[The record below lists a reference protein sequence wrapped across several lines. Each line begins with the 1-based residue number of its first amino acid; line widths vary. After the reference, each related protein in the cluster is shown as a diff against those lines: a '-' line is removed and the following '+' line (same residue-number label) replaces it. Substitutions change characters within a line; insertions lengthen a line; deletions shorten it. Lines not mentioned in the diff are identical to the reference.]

1 MEKLTN
7 EEKELINHKRK
18 LIYAQIPDNIIKT
31 PFLRVSVDNALITL
45 LKNNSIG
52 FINEMYGRFLRTN
65 EFMYD
70 PTQRI
75 YVPFSS
81 KLFGIERNYNEWL
94 SCKDIDDFQNH
105 VYLYARFLER
115 IFEYHIIGRKPEL
128 EIQNYFRYDTE
139 LIDNK
144 RVYDILLFINEME
157 TKCNNKEATELTE
170 FLLTYIFINDDI
182 LLNEDKWKSVIEEYY
197 NDPNKYWDYLSMN
210 KKSGIP
216 KEVLPIFESHKKII
230 I

>member
-1 MEKLTN
+1 MKFN
-7 EEKELINHKRK
+7 INTK
-18 LIYAQIPDNIIKT
+18 YIKC
-31 PFLRVSVDNALITL
+31 
-45 LKNNSIG
+45 
-52 FINEMYGRFLRTN
+52 
-65 EFMYD
+65 
-70 PTQRI
+70 
-75 YVPFSS
+75 
-81 KLFGIERNYNEWL
+81 RNYY
-94 SCKDIDDFQNH
+94 IYT
-105 VYLYARFLER
+105 VIR
-115 IFEYHIIGRKPEL
+115 
-128 EIQNYFRYDTE
+128 
-139 LIDNK
+139 
-144 RVYDILLFINEME
+144 E